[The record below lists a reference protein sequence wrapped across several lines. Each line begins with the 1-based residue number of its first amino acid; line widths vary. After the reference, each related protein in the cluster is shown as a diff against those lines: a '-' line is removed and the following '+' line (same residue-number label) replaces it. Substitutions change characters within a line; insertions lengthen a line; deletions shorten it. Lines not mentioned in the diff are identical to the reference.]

1 MVIESPSG
9 GPLLS
14 PPFTGSINRRLGL
27 AFLAF
32 LCIILAVGGLS
43 SFLAWSI
50 LSIAQQIP
58 AQSRHIEITEDIHAT
73 ILHVIREVDRAV
85 IQGNPDPQSH
95 LDALSAR
102 AATTIAAYLESL
114 VTEEEPFPEKEKE
127 ITLIQR
133 LEKLHTGLDA
143 AAARIVARVSAK
155 KRGAPE
161 DLEVLDSVAGQL
173 PELTHQLNEIHH
185 AKIRRLVAGGVGR
198 MKVIL
203 AAYAAFLA
211 IGGACVVVGV
221 LIFSRTVAI
230 PLGRLAL
237 ATVDIAAG
245 DFEKRVP
252 VGSRDEIGRLS
263 QSFNA
268 MAETLERREA
278 ELRMAQAE
286 LSRRV
291 IEIRALYRIGVEI
304 SSMLDLDEIL
314 QSVVEKTRT
323 LLQSEGAALC
333 LFRSEGRSLEIRAAS
348 GSLVASGF
356 RMESGHAYC
365 RAGVGGCLGPGSLS
379 CSICMTLEGGPPA
392 LCLTAPLRRGEE
404 VLGVLCVVGRVEA
417 RMFQAEDREL
427 LDGLAAQAAIAIE
440 NARLYKEVRSL
451 ATIQERERIAREI
464 HDGFAQAVGFLHLRL
479 KTLEDRLG
487 SGSRPPTLAELTDV
501 RVVAKRAYEEVRQS
515 IFGLRTAVPKELGL
529 IPTLAEYLREFS
541 QQSGILTGLQDGDAR
556 VTRFSPEAEVQ
567 LIRVIQEALANV
579 RKHAGARHAW
589 VTFAFDG
596 DTGRVTI
603 ADDGI
608 GFRAESVNGNNGRR
622 FGLRIM
628 RERAEGLGG
637 SLEVRS
643 TPGQGTQVVAS
654 IPLMKQGCAS

>member
-9 GPLLS
+9 GPLLT

-32 LCIILAVGGLS
+32 LCIILAIGGLS

-58 AQSRHIEITEDIHAT
+58 AQSRHIEVTEDIHAT

-85 IQGNPDPQSH
+85 IEGNPDPRSH

-102 AATTIAAYLESL
+102 ATITIAGYLESL
-114 VTEEEPFPEKEKE
+114 VNEEEPFPEKVKE
-127 ITLIQR
+127 IKLIR
-133 LEKLHTGLDA
+133 TLEKLHNDLDA
-143 AAARIVARVSAK
+143 AAARIVERVSAK
-155 KRGAPE
+155 TRGAPE
-161 DLEVLDSVAGQL
+161 DLEVLDRVTGQL

-185 AKIRRLVAGGVGR
+185 AKIRRLVAGGVDR

-203 AAYAAFLA
+203 GACAVFLA
-211 IGGACVVVGV
+211 IGGACVIVGV
-221 LIFSRTVAI
+221 LLFSRTVAI
-230 PLGRLAL
+230 PLRRLAW

-245 DFEKRVP
+245 NFEKRVP
-252 VGSRDEIGRLS
+252 VGSRDEIGQLS

-278 ELRMAQAE
+278 ELCTAQAE

-304 SSMLDLDEIL
+304 SSMLDLDAIL
-314 QSVVEKTRT
+314 HSVVEKTRT

-333 LFRSEGRSLEIRAAS
+333 LFQSDGRRFEIRAAS
-348 GSLVASGF
+348 GSLEASSF
-356 RMESGHAYC
+356 SIESGDVYC
-365 RAGVGGCLGPGSLS
+365 RAGAVGCLGPGSVS
-379 CSICMTLEGGPPA
+379 CSICMTFEGGPPT
-392 LCLTAPLRRGEE
+392 LCLTAPLRRGGD
-404 VLGVLCVVGRVEA
+404 VLGVLCVVGRAEA
-417 RMFQAEDREL
+417 RVFKEEDREL

-451 ATIQERERIAREI
+451 ATIKERERIAREI

-487 SGSRPPTLAELTDV
+487 SGSQPPTLAELTDM

-515 IFGLRTAVPKELGL
+515 IFGLRTTAPKELGL
-529 IPTLAEYLREFS
+529 IPTLAEYLREFN
-541 QQSGILTGLQDGDAR
+541 QQSGIVTELQDGDAR

-579 RKHAGARHAW
+579 RKHAGAHHAW
-589 VTFAFDG
+589 VRFAFDG

-608 GFRAESVNGNNGRR
+608 GFHAESLRGDHGRR

-637 SLEVRS
+637 CLEIRS
-643 TPGQGTQVVAS
+643 TLGQGTQVVAS